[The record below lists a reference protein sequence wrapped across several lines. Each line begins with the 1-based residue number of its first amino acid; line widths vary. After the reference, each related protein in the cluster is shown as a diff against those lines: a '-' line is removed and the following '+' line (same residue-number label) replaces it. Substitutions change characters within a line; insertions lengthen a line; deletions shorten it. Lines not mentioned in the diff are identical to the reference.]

1 MTADIINLD
10 THRMPPNPGNGARE
24 AMAAALSY
32 CMEPMGD
39 VLTDDMLAGL
49 WLLGFKVVPL
59 EEKDLR

>member
-1 MTADIINLD
+1 MTDNVINLD
-10 THRMPPNPGNGARE
+10 DRRPPPNPGNGARE

-39 VLTDDMLAGL
+39 VLTDDMLARL